1 MSVRLAGIALWVTVL
16 LVPTYSQSQAAEH
29 GDGAAKFV
37 SSLAERAMATLAEMD
52 AASGDRQ
59 ERFRELFN
67 DAIAVTGIGK
77 FVLGRHWR
85 AATPEERAE
94 NLVLFEDQIV
104 GTWADRFSDY
114 SGNQFQIKKSKAV
127 KSLSPN
133 ENVAIVESTFWTG
146 PNSTIRVDWRVSS
159 NDTVYKI
166 TDIYVEGVS
175 LANTHRAEFASAIRR
190 YGGTVEGLLRA
201 MRDRRDGIIRPTFP

>member
-1 MSVRLAGIALWVTVL
+1 MSVRFAGIALWAAVL
-16 LVPTYSQSQAAEH
+16 LVPTLSQSKAAE
-29 GDGAAKFV
+29 DSNGAAKFV
-37 SSLAERAMATLAEMD
+37 SSLAERAMATLAETD
-52 AASGDRQ
+52 VSSNDRH

-67 DAIAVTGIGK
+67 DAFAVKGIGK

-94 NLVLFEDQIV
+94 YLDLFEVQIV
-104 GTWADRFSDY
+104 STWADRFSDY
-114 SGNQFQIKKSKAV
+114 TGNQFEVKSSKAV

-133 ENVAIVESTFWTG
+133 EKVALVESTFWTG
-146 PNSTIRVDWRVSS
+146 PTSAIRVDWRVAS
-159 NDTVYKI
+159 NDTGYKI

-201 MRDRRDGIIRPTFP
+201 MRDRRDGIIRPTLP